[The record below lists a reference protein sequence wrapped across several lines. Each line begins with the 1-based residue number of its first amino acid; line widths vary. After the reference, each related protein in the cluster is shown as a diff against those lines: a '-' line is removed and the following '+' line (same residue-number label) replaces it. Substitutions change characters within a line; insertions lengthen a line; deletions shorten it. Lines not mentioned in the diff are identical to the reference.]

1 MLKKWDDL
9 PASMQNDSVRK
20 YYDILGKKRFSL
32 LAKRIFD
39 IVTAFIMLIILSPA
53 FLVLSIIIKADSRGP
68 VFFRQ
73 TRVTQYGRHFRIF
86 KFRTMVNDAE
96 KKGSQITISNDERV
110 TRAGRFLRKYR
121 LDEIPQLI
129 NIIKGD
135 MSFVGTRPEV
145 VKYVEKYT
153 DEMKATLL
161 LPAGVTSSASIEYRN
176 EEQILKTA
184 VDVDEVYVN
193 EVLPSKMAYNIS
205 DIENFSFSKDIK
217 IMLLTVFAVIKNER
231 YTVQPIIVK
240 NESAKL

>member
-96 KKGSQITISNDERV
+96 KKGHRSQSATMKELPEQ
-110 TRAGRFLRKYR
+110 AG
-121 LDEIPQLI
+121 
-129 NIIKGD
+129 
-135 MSFVGTRPEV
+135 S
-145 VKYVEKYT
+145 
-153 DEMKATLL
+153 
-161 LPAGVTSSASIEYRN
+161 
-176 EEQILKTA
+176 
-184 VDVDEVYVN
+184 
-193 EVLPSKMAYNIS
+193 
-205 DIENFSFSKDIK
+205 
-217 IMLLTVFAVIKNER
+217 
-231 YTVQPIIVK
+231 
-240 NESAKL
+240 

>member
-161 LPAGVTSSASIEYRN
+161 LPAGVTSLASIYYKDEAK
-176 EEQILKTA
+176 LLDSAK
-184 VDVDEVYVN
+184 DVDRIYTE
-193 EVLPSKMAYNIS
+193 EVLPAKMYYNLQYITK
-205 DIENFSFSKDIK
+205 FSFWYDIK
-217 IMLLTVFAVIKNER
+217 IMFMTFLAILGREYKSDYAVLGKSGEFAG
-231 YTVQPIIVK
+231 
-240 NESAKL
+240 